1 MSGVKRAQDGR
12 VVRCAEGASDLGV
25 HVEGVLVARMVES
38 AVATR
43 LRVHESRAGGSDAEN
58 GRSTFDSECLCRDTH
73 VRIAVSHEHGIEV
86 VPVWSRLAARYVH
99 PLDYH
104 GAVELRRRGRTA

>member
-43 LRVHESRAGGSDAEN
+43 LRVHESRLGAPTPKMGAPPSTPSACAE
-58 GRSTFDSECLCRDTH
+58 TPTY
-73 VRIAVSHEHGIEV
+73 A
-86 VPVWSRLAARYVH
+86 
-99 PLDYH
+99 
-104 GAVELRRRGRTA
+104 